1 MKFFYFIFRL
11 TLYTFIFLGIFNSS
25 YSKASVFNQD
35 AKNISGYFSGI
46 ISFDNFDYTNSYKYL
61 NNFKETGKTN
71 QSFSSRYIQ
80 SLISLEKYNETRIYS
95 KKLEKK
101 NISNFESNLFLGL
114 FELKNKN
121 YDKAKVYFDKL
132 KPSLEHLLTF
142 EPLKISLTNWSEIA
156 ISNNLKTIDLI
167 SSMPKEYGSFKS
179 VQEAFAH
186 CYFNSPRAEKEFE
199 AIIKGEQS
207 RF

>member
-46 ISFDNFDYTNSYKYL
+46 ISFDNFDLTNSYKYL

-114 FELKNKN
+114 FELKYKN
-121 YDKAKVYFDKL
+121 YDKRIQV
-132 KPSLEHLLTF
+132 
-142 EPLKISLTNWSEIA
+142 
-156 ISNNLKTIDLI
+156 
-167 SSMPKEYGSFKS
+167 
-179 VQEAFAH
+179 
-186 CYFNSPRAEKEFE
+186 
-199 AIIKGEQS
+199 
-207 RF
+207 